1 MIQILL
7 VDDHTLFRQTLAS
20 TLPQLSNQFVVEQA
34 VNGRDALDFLDT
46 HSIDLVLLDIQMPVM
61 NGIEAF
67 KHIKKTHPKVKVLAL
82 TQLDEAS
89 LIIYLLRLGINGFL
103 VKNVD
108 LDELARAIMETMEKG
123 EYTNELVSHVLKQY
137 LAMPDQFPNLSLSP
151 REFQLLE
158 LIKMGM
164 SNKEMAHHLDLEV
177 FTVESY
183 RKSLMQKTKC
193 RNTAD
198 VVSFAYKIGINSILP
213 VQVTPGLSS

>member
-1 MIQILL
+1 MIQLLL
-7 VDDHTLFRQTLAS
+7 VDDHTLFRQTLANS
-20 TLPQLSNQFVVEQA
+20 LSQSSHQFEVHQA
-34 VNGRDALDFLDT
+34 VNGKDALDFLET

-67 KHIKKTHPKVKVLAL
+67 KHIRKIYPKVKVLAL
-82 TQLDEAS
+82 TQLDESS

-108 LDELARAIMETMEKG
+108 LDELERAIVETMQKG
-123 EYTNELVSHVLKQY
+123 EYSNELVAHVLKQY

-164 SNKEMAHHLDLEV
+164 SNKEMANYLDLEV

-198 VVSFAYKIGINSILP
+198 VVSFAYRIGINSTP
-213 VQVTPGLSS
+213 VPVTPVLPS